1 EMTTGKRA
9 FAATSPASLVG
20 AILKDE
26 PQPMRELRPQTP
38 RRLERLVKK
47 CLAKDPDQRWQS
59 AHDLVSE
66 LRWIAE
72 EESRGEG
79 GGRPGRG
86 ALAPLLPWLIAA
98 VAVPLAGWMLW
109 VRGGPETG
117 TPRVEQ
123 LDVAFPADVE
133 PVLAY
138 ESGFA
143 LSPDGRMVAM
153 VGTKGGT
160 HSVFVRR
167 LGSAEVIEISVP
179 DGARGAA
186 LSQEGPK

>member
-1 EMTTGKRA
+1 
-9 FAATSPASLVG
+9 
-20 AILKDE
+20 
-26 PQPMRELRPQTP
+26 
-38 RRLERLVKK
+38 
-47 CLAKDPDQRWQS
+47 
-59 AHDLVSE
+59 
-66 LRWIAE
+66 
-72 EESRGEG
+72 G
-79 GGRPGRG
+79 GGRPRRG
-86 ALAPLLPWLIAA
+86 ALAHLLPWLIAA

-167 LGSAEVIEISVP
+167 LDSAEVLEISVP
-179 DGARGAA
+179 GGACSAAFSPDSTKIAFVASSGPVTSYSLADGQRTPVTSNADGTGTLAWGDAGIVFMRSGA
-186 LSQEGPK
+186 LWI